1 MLWKIDHKR
10 KVLLKM
16 VVELTPTK
24 KMEKSAA
31 PSPFTSPINNTPVLV
46 RSLSAIE
53 VLKLLE

>member
-1 MLWKIDHKR
+1 
-10 KVLLKM
+10 M

-24 KMEKSAA
+24 KMEKSAT